1 MEAAGPFVFHKRRH
15 QRVKRRFSC
24 EFVTGE
30 QRYRGIVVELSQGGL
45 FVQTDA
51 TTPLGAEV
59 VLQLAGSG
67 AVPNMTLRALVVRRR
82 MVPAPLAVAVRRGI
96 GLELLEAPREYGL
109 AFGSQ
114 LLEAPIH
121 LARRG
126 RGVGGPSDGPA
137 QPFEGL
143 AAQEPRAALRAS
155 EKPFAPPA
163 WAPRE
168 ASHADEEVRP
178 DALVVDDGTL
188 DDVEAILRE
197 LGADVTRVR
206 LGEAGSEAAL
216 VRPRRLF
223 VTSARLATSLALPE
237 ADDEERSVAV
247 AVADDESHTLTT
259 MMRRIG
265 FDYLVHRPTH
275 PEALRLLLRQ
285 ILYRGAEQRHARRL
299 AFGAEVAWRR
309 GWRRRRSPMLD
320 LSASGCRILAG
331 HTPRIDARVRLV
343 IPPEATSDRRIALR
357 GRVVRREL
365 RPGADDGM
373 RYCLAIAFDAP
384 SARMQQ
390 RLDALLAR
398 IARGPA
404 RLPRASA
411 APLEARTPAA
421 EALPSAL
428 AASAPAPAP
437 GAEAAPA
444 LRSERRRAP
453 RARLDREIVAL
464 DESATRAIHAL
475 VGRDLSSAGM
485 RIDPHPDLALHQRV
499 RIALY
504 DATLAAP
511 LVIDAE
517 VSRDDGEAG
526 LALRF
531 VDVAPEAAMQLGR
544 VVAALPAVESL
555 RPEPRRAVLAE
566 LLHGR
571 DAA

>member
-1 MEAAGPFVFHKRRH
+1 MFHKRRH

-24 EFVTGE
+24 EFITGE
-30 QRYRGIVVELSQGGL
+30 QRYRGIVVELSHGGL

-59 VLQLAGSG
+59 ELHLAGSG

-109 AFGSQ
+109 ACGSQ
-114 LLEAPIH
+114 LLEAPIR

-126 RGVGGPSDGPA
+126 RGVGAPSDGPA
-137 QPFEGL
+137 PPLEGP
-143 AAQEPRAALRAS
+143 AVQEPRAALRAP
-155 EKPFAPPA
+155 EKPFIPPA

-168 ASHADEEVRP
+168 ASHGDEEVRP
-178 DALVVDDGTL
+178 DALVVDDGSL

-223 VTSARLATSLALPE
+223 VTSARLATSLPLPE

-247 AVADDESHTLTT
+247 AVAEDESHTLAT
-259 MMRRIG
+259 MMRRMG
-265 FDYLVHRPTH
+265 FDFLVHRPTH
-275 PEALRLLLRQ
+275 PDALRLLLRQ
-285 ILYRGAEQRHARRL
+285 ILYRGTEQRNARRL
-299 AFGAEVAWRR
+299 AFGAEVAWRS

-320 LSASGCRILAG
+320 LSTSGCRILAG
-331 HTPRIDARVRLV
+331 RTTRVGARIRLV
-343 IPPEATSDRRIALR
+343 LPPEVTSERRIALR

-365 RPGADDGM
+365 RPGANDAV

-384 SARMQQ
+384 SARMQK

-398 IARGPA
+398 ITRGPA
-404 RLPRASA
+404 RLPRSPA
-411 APLEARTPAA
+411 APPEARTPAVQA
-421 EALPSAL
+421 RPSGL
-428 AASAPAPAP
+428 AAQ
-437 GAEAAPA
+437 APA
-444 LRSERRRAP
+444 LIGVAEAVSAARSERRRAP

-464 DESATRAIHAL
+464 DESATCAVHAL

-511 LVIDAE
+511 LIIDAE
-517 VSRDDGEAG
+517 VSRDEGAAG
-526 LALRF
+526 FALRF
-531 VDVAPEAAMQLGR
+531 VDVAPEAALQIGHL
-544 VVAALPAVESL
+544 VASLPAVESL
-555 RPEPRRAVLAE
+555 RPEPHRAVLAE
-566 LLHGR
+566 LVHGR